1 MACISPELMIENTE
15 LNSDVK
21 KSTKNAA
28 KKALNVT
35 LRGGHYN
42 NILFTD
48 DDERDTMSVVYKGGG
63 KA

>member
-1 MACISPELMIENTE
+1 MACRSPELLIEETE
-15 LNSDVK
+15 QKIDMKN
-21 KSTKNAA
+21 STKNAA

-42 NILFTD
+42 NILFTAE
-48 DDERDTMSVVYKGGG
+48 DERDTMSVVYKGGG

>member
-1 MACISPELMIENTE
+1 MASISPDLMIEETGQQ
-15 LNSDVK
+15 SDVK
-21 KSTKNAA
+21 KSTKDAA

-48 DDERDTMSVVYKGGG
+48 DNERDTMSVVYKGGG